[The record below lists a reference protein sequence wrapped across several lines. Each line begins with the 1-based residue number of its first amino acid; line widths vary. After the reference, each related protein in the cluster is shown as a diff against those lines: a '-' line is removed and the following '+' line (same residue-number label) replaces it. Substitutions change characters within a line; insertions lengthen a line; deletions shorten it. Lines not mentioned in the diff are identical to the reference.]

1 MSDDPHAPVP
11 DSSGVVQS
19 TRSFAGASSGVQPSA
34 PSASDGAADL
44 STLVDAVETVYWGR
58 RQAIEHLIVAWLCEG
73 HALLE
78 DVPGTG
84 KTTLARALARAV
96 GGSFRHVQ
104 FTSDLLPGDLLG
116 LSVWKPSREEFE
128 FQPGPIFAN
137 VVLADELNRASPRAQ
152 SGLLE
157 CLANQSVSLD
167 GVTHPLPRPFF
178 VVATQ
183 NPLEFEGTQPL
194 PESQLDRFL
203 LRITPGYPDRE
214 TERRLLARGSGA
226 DPLESLEPVLAL
238 DDLVR
243 AADAVR
249 GVRIEA
255 SLEDYLLDLA
265 EASRDDPDL
274 LLGASPRASMA
285 LAQAVRALAHLR
297 GRDYVTPD
305 DVLELIGPVWGHR
318 LVGRDGLGGPASE
331 VGAIERLLERCPP
344 PR

>member
-1 MSDDPHAPVP
+1 M
-11 DSSGVVQS
+11 
-19 TRSFAGASSGVQPSA
+19 
-34 PSASDGAADL
+34 AA
-44 STLVDAVETVYWGR
+44 LVDAVETVYWGR
-58 RQAIEHLIVAWLCEG
+58 RQAIEHLVVAWLCEG

-128 FQPGPIFAN
+128 FQSGPIFAN
-137 VVLADELNRASPRAQ
+137 VVQADEQNRASPRAQ
-152 SGLLE
+152 SGVLE
-157 CLANQSVSLD
+157 CLANRSVSLD
-167 GVTHPLPRPFF
+167 GVTHALPRPFF

-214 TERRLLARGSGA
+214 TERRLLSRDRGP
-226 DPLESLEPVLAL
+226 DPLEALQPVLAL
-238 DDLVR
+238 DDLLR
-243 AADAVR
+243 SIEAVR
-249 GVRIEA
+249 GVRIES

-265 EASRDDPDL
+265 RASREDPDL

-285 LAQAVRALAHLR
+285 LAQAVRALAFLR
-297 GRDYVTPD
+297 GRDYVIPD
-305 DVLELIGPVWGHR
+305 DVLELIAPVWGHR
-318 LVGRDGLGGPASE
+318 LVGRDGFGAAASE
-331 VGAIERLLERCPP
+331 FGAIERLLERCPP

>member
-1 MSDDPHAPVP
+1 MSDDPQAPVP
-11 DSSGVVQS
+11 ESSGVVPPPRTFS
-19 TRSFAGASSGVQPSA
+19 EAPARAAG
-34 PSASDGAADL
+34 SASPAVDL
-44 STLVDAVETVYWGR
+44 SGLVDAVETVYWGR
-58 RQAIEHLIVAWLCEG
+58 RQAIEHLVVAWLCEG

-157 CLANQSVSLD
+157 CLANRAVSLD

-203 LRITPGYPDRE
+203 LRIAPGYPDRE
-214 TERRLLARGSGA
+214 TERRLLARGRSP
-226 DPLESLEPVLAL
+226 DPLESLQPVLDL
-238 DDLVR
+238 EDLVSASR
-243 AADAVR
+243 AVGDVR
-249 GVRIEA
+249 VEG

-265 EASRDDPDL
+265 SASRDDPDL

-285 LAQAVRALAHLR
+285 LAQAVRALAYLR
-297 GRDYVTPD
+297 GRDYVIPD

-318 LVGRDGLGGPASE
+318 LVGGDGLGAVASE
-331 VGAIERLLERCPP
+331 YGAIERLLERCPP